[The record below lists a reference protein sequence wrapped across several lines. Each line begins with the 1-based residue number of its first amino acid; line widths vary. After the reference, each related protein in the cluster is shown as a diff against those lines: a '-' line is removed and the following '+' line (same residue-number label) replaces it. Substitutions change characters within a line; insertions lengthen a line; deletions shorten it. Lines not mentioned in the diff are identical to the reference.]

1 MELTNLVLEKKDD
14 VYLRIWAEPGVEM
27 ELGEHFTFFVPGYQ
41 HMPKFRNKMWDGKIR
56 LYNRASKCIYLGL
69 LPQVLKFVKDNGYG
83 VEWNKPLPENKPYD
97 IYQAKRFFDSMPLH
111 SHGKVITARDYQC
124 DALAFGLNHKR
135 ALLVSPTASGKSLIM
150 YGLIRYFLQ
159 STLDDYYEQ
168 KILIIVPTINL
179 VAQLYSDFEDYS
191 KFDDSFN
198 VAETCHMI
206 HGGLDKKSDKPVHIS
221 TWQSIYKEP
230 KKFFEDYRMVL
241 GDEAHGFQAKSLVD
255 IMEKL
260 TECPYKIGLTGTLQD
275 AKTHKL
281 VLQGV
286 FGQEFDVI
294 TTKELMDRGQVAKLN
309 ITCLLLKYNNELSR
323 LVGKADYDQ
332 EMEFLQK
339 HERRNKFVRNLVASL
354 EGNTLALFR
363 NIEHGKLLFDM
374 IRKKVPAGR
383 NVYFVYGKTAVE
395 DREFVRKIVEDQQD
409 AIIVGS
415 YGTLSTGADIQHLH
429 NVVFASP
436 YKSKIKNLQSIGRS
450 LRIGELKS
458 IATLYDLADDLSYTT
473 KRGNLHRNHALN
485 HFIYR
490 TDLYSHEQFDFTTI
504 KVDI

>member
-14 VYLRIWAEPGVEM
+14 VYLRVWAEPGVEM

-56 LYNRASKCIYLGL
+56 LYNRASKSIYLGL
-69 LPQVLKFVKDNGYG
+69 LPQVLKFAKDRGYG
-83 VEWNKPLPENKPYD
+83 IKWNKPLPANKPFD

-111 SHGKVITARDYQC
+111 SHGKDITARDYQC
-124 DALAFGLNHKR
+124 DALAFAINHKR

-159 STLDDYYEQ
+159 ATLDDYYEQ

-191 KFDDSFN
+191 KCDNSFN
-198 VAETCHMI
+198 VSETCHMI

-230 KKFFEDYRMVL
+230 KKFFEEYRMVL

-260 TECPYKIGLTGTLQD
+260 TDCPYKIGLTGTLQD

-286 FGQEFDVI
+286 FGNEFDVI
-294 TTKELMDRGQVAKLN
+294 TTKELMDRGQVAKLK
-309 ITCLLLKYNNELSR
+309 ITCALLKYPEQLARELR
-323 LVGKADYDQ
+323 GMDYDQ
-332 EMEFLQK
+332 EMEYLQK
-339 HERRNKFVRNLVASL
+339 HPKRNKFIRNLVASL
-354 EGNTLALFR
+354 DGNTLALFR
-363 NIEHGKLLFDM
+363 NIEHGKLLYKM
-374 IRKKVPAGR
+374 IKEKVAEDR
-383 NVYFVYGKTAVE
+383 NVYLVYGKTAVE
-395 DREFVRKIVEDQQD
+395 DRETTRKIVEEQED

-415 YGTLSTGADIQHLH
+415 YGTLSTGADIQNLH

-436 YKSKIKNLQSIGRS
+436 YKSKIKNLQSIGRG
-450 LRIGELKS
+450 LRIGDLKNL
-458 IATLYDLADDLSYTT
+458 ANLYDLGDDISYTT
-473 KRGNLHRNHALN
+473 KRGNTHRNHALN
-485 HFIYR
+485 HFLYR
-490 TDLYSHEQFDFTTI
+490 IDLYSHEQFNFQTI
-504 KVDI
+504 PVNM